1 MKHNKKNA
9 ALFLPLAVAMLSAN
23 TGCTLQRMVKQAEKQ
38 EIEVTPNP
46 LVANGEEVVFEMKAT
61 LPEKMLRKNE
71 DYRYKIDVVYEAAGQ
86 QREHLGALNFDIGN
100 YLYENRRPTITQ
112 EFTFPYAPHKNKGKL
127 LVQGTVIDKRKR
139 DRVAYTPEEQV
150 ATGLNTTALL
160 MVRSNDYTYVPDN
173 YKTIAEGPAT
183 ILFYFDENQFTTK
196 SYLGENLPV
205 LDQYAMDTVKLQKIK
220 VIGSQAPNEK
230 GTDLAQKRAKALADY
245 YRSKVSLLDYSGKKI
260 EISTETE
267 PTDWATLL
275 ERVNKSALPKA
286 QKQEVS
292 AILQNTG
299 SDKQKTDALQQSV
312 AFDYIRRY
320 VYPTMRYARVEVDYN
335 RARKSDYELYLLA
348 RRIAEDSLSAQA
360 LTAEE
365 LQYAATLTPLLAER
379 RKLYEAAVKTT
390 DKWPAYYNL
399 GVVYTEMARKE
410 YRPKAK
416 EALLDKA
423 IHNLNFAGFRN
434 PTAEVNY
441 ALASAYHLRG
451 EREKALQIYDYAIKL
466 GGEQELLHRIFTDK
480 AALEMEMG
488 LYDEAIRSLTYSGD
502 DYQTNMNLGL
512 SYLLKENYEGARQY
526 YEKALELKEEDPL
539 AHYSLAV
546 LGARMQ
552 NEGMVRIHLR
562 RAIQRDRSYM
572 ERAFDDPEFA
582 AYHGKQSFREGM
594 IR

>member
-1 MKHNKKNA
+1 M
-9 ALFLPLAVAMLSAN
+9 
-23 TGCTLQRMVKQAEKQ
+23 
-38 EIEVTPNP
+38 
-46 LVANGEEVVFEMKAT
+46 
-61 LPEKMLRKNE
+61 
-71 DYRYKIDVVYEAAGQ
+71 
-86 QREHLGALNFDIGN
+86 
-100 YLYENRRPTITQ
+100 
-112 EFTFPYAPHKNKGKL
+112 
-127 LVQGTVIDKRKR
+127 QGTAIDKRKR
-139 DRVAYTPEEQV
+139 DRVAYTREEQV

-173 YKTIAEGPAT
+173 YKTMAEGPAS
-183 ILFYFDENQFTTK
+183 IMFYFDENQFATK
-196 SYLGENLPV
+196 NYLGENLPL
-205 LDQYAMDTVKLQKIK
+205 LDQYAMDTVKQQTIK

-245 YRSKVSLLDYSGKKI
+245 YRSKVSLLDYSGKKV

-286 QKQEVS
+286 QKQEI
-292 AILQNTG
+292 ATILQGTG
-299 SDKQKTDALQQSV
+299 SEKQKANALQQSA
-312 AFDYIRRY
+312 AFDYVRKYI
-320 VYPTMRYARVEVDYN
+320 YPTMRFARVEVDYN

-348 RRIAEDSLSAQA
+348 RRIADESASA
-360 LTAEE
+360 DVLTADE

-410 YRPKAK
+410 YRTKAR

-451 EREKALQIYDYAIKL
+451 EREKALQIYDYAIKM

-512 SYLLKENYEGARQY
+512 SYLLKENYEGARDY
-526 YEKALELKEEDPL
+526 YEKALELKQDDPL
-539 AHYSLAV
+539 AHYSLAIV
-546 LGARMQ
+546 GARQQ

-562 RAIQRDRSYM
+562 RAIQKDRSYM

-582 AYHGKQSFREGM
+582 AYHGKQHSGKR
-594 IR
+594 

>member
-1 MKHNKKNA
+1 MKHNKKKA
-9 ALFLPLAVAMLSAN
+9 ALFLPLAVVMLSAN
-23 TGCTLQRMVKQAEKQ
+23 TGCTLQRMAKQAEKQ
-38 EIEVTPNP
+38 QIEVIPNP
-46 LVANGEEVVFEMKAT
+46 LVANGEEVVFEIKAT
-61 LPEKMLRKNE
+61 LPEKMLKNNE
-71 DYRYKIDVVYEAAGQ
+71 DYRYKIDVVYEADGQ

-100 YLYENRRPTITQ
+100 YLYDNRRPTITQ
-112 EFTFPYAPHKNKGKL
+112 EFSFPYAPHKNKGKL
-127 LVQGTVIDKRKR
+127 LVQGTVIEKRKR
-139 DRVAYTPEEQV
+139 DRVAYTSEEQV

-160 MVRSNDYTYVPDN
+160 MVRNNDYTYVPDN
-173 YKTIAEGPAT
+173 YKEYADGPGT
-183 ILFYFDENQFTTK
+183 ILFYFDENTFTTK
-196 SYLGENLPV
+196 SYLGENLPL
-205 LDQYAMDTVKLQKIK
+205 LDQYAMDTVKQQTIK

-230 GTDLAQKRAKALADY
+230 GTDLAQKRASALANYYRTKVKALDY
-245 YRSKVSLLDYSGKKI
+245 AGKMVD
-260 EISTETE
+260 ISTEVE
-267 PTDWATLL
+267 STDWSSLV

-286 QKQEVS
+286 QKQEVL
-292 AILQNTG
+292 AILQGTG
-299 SDKQKTDALQQSV
+299 ADKQKADALQQSA
-312 AFDYIRRY
+312 AFDYISRY
-320 VYPTMRYARVEVDYN
+320 VYPTMRFARVEVDYN

-348 RRIAEDSLSAQA
+348 RRIADDSISAQV

-410 YRPKAK
+410 YRTKAK

-451 EREKALQIYDYAIKL
+451 NRDKALQIYDYAIKL
-466 GGEQELLHRIFTDK
+466 GGEQELLHRIFADK

-488 LYDEAIRSLTYSGD
+488 LYDDAIRSLTYSGD

-539 AHYSLAV
+539 AHYLLAV

-552 NEGMVRIHLR
+552 NEGMIRIHLR

-572 ERAFDDPEFA
+572 ERAFDDPEFE
-582 AYHGKQSFREGM
+582 AYHGKQAFREAM

>member
-1 MKHNKKNA
+1 MKQDKINA
-9 ALFLPLAVAMLSAN
+9 VLFVPLALVMLSAN
-23 TGCTLQRMVKQAEKQ
+23 TGCTLQRMAKQAQKQ
-38 EIEVTPNP
+38 EIEVNPNP
-46 LVANGEEVVFEMKAT
+46 LVANGEEVVFEMKAS
-61 LPEKMLRKNE
+61 LPENMLRKNQ

-100 YLYENRRPTITQ
+100 YLYENKRPTITQ
-112 EFTFPYAPHKNKGKL
+112 EFSFPYAPQKNKGKL

-139 DRVAYTPEEQV
+139 DRVAYTSEQQV

-160 MVRSNDYTYVPDN
+160 MVRNNAYTYVPDK
-173 YKTIAEGPAT
+173 YKEYAEGPGT
-183 ILFYFDENQFTTK
+183 LLFYFDENQFAAK
-196 SYLGENLPV
+196 NYLGENLPV
-205 LDQYAMDTVKLQKIK
+205 LDQYAMDTVKRQTVK
-220 VIGSQAPNEK
+220 VIGSQAPNER
-230 GTDLAQKRAKALADY
+230 GADLAQKRAKALADY
-245 YRSKVSLLDYSGKKI
+245 YRTKAALLDYSGKKVD
-260 EISTETE
+260 ISTEVE
-267 PTDWATLL
+267 STDWTTLL

-286 QKQEVS
+286 QKQEVT
-292 AILQNTG
+292 AILQGTG
-299 SDKQKTDALQQSV
+299 TEKQKADALQKTA
-312 AFDYIRRY
+312 AFDYISRY
-320 VYPTMRYARVEVDYN
+320 IYPTMRFARVEVDYN

-348 RRIAEDSLSAQA
+348 RRIADDSISAHA

-423 IHNLNFAGFRN
+423 IHNLNFAGFRH
-434 PTAEVNY
+434 PTADVNY

-451 EREKALQIYDYAIKL
+451 ERDKALQIYDYALKL
-466 GGEQELLHRIFTDK
+466 DAEQALLHRIFTDK

-488 LYDEAIRSLTYSGD
+488 RYDEAIRSLTYSGD

-526 YEKALELKEEDPL
+526 YEKALELKDEDPL

-546 LGARMQ
+546 VGARMQ

-562 RAIQRDRSYM
+562 RAVQRDRSYM
-572 ERAFDDPEFA
+572 ERAFDDPEFS

-594 IR
+594 VR